1 VVAGSHRAGTAGGAR
16 RLALAAIALALGV
29 AALGSCP
36 ETARAANDALIR
48 ALRAQPCP
56 EPAFQADRDY
66 NRREIARAMRGRFIF
81 AGDQAKLKRRIN
93 WFQNHSSS
101 REFQKQ
107 LHSWRWAEILIQAYR
122 EGDRR
127 ALLNARRIAIDWIEH
142 NRISSRRPVPAMA
155 WFNLPAGVRAAYLGY
170 IARASACEGML
181 PKRAARTLLGSI
193 AQHGAYLAGRGYFH
207 SNHGLFTDLGL
218 FLLANRYVPFFPQAP
233 GWENTARE
241 RFPQTLAGRTS
252 SSGVWLE
259 HSTDYH
265 FLVIR
270 LAERFLRFAGPD
282 PRIEGLLARL
292 RETAA
297 WFVEPD
303 GRFALIGDSSADRAP
318 VEMRKEANRLN
329 GFRTFQDA
337 GYFVVSRA
345 KRYFAVMNG
354 FHNESHKQSDELSFE
369 LYDRDKRVI
378 TGPGKYGFDRDEKR
392 AYVLSNAAHSVLTID
407 KKPWSREGGAAYG
420 SGITASGAGEKGW
433 FAVLG
438 RNPLT
443 ERQGVTHT
451 RLFVYHPLVGLFIF
465 DDVDSRSGKHEYRR
479 HLQFGEEI
487 DVERTNKRG
496 MELDSRNAKGD
507 FEGCVRDEVSPEVGS
522 NLRLDRGKKNP
533 YEGYTFPRGENGIP
547 RWTATWRSKATD
559 VSHLYGI
566 GLQRGCPFSVRRV
579 PSQGLLDFVLT
590 REGEGSV
597 QISVTRSDS
606 VLDVRETKLDPDDP
620 LIPPVV
626 PPIPPIY
633 GETP

>member
-1 VVAGSHRAGTAGGAR
+1 MRSAAIASVAAILGVALLVAGSGEGRASG
-16 RLALAAIALALGV
+16 
-29 AALGSCP
+29 
-36 ETARAANDALIR
+36 DALIR
-48 ALRAQPCP
+48 ELRAQPCP
-56 EPAFQADRDY
+56 DPAFQADREY
-66 NRREIARAMRGRFIF
+66 GNRDVSRARRGRFIL

-93 WFQNHSSS
+93 WFQNHRSS

-107 LHSWRWAEILIQAYR
+107 LHAWRWAEVLIQAYR

-127 ALLNARRIAIDWIEH
+127 ALLDARRIAVDWIQH
-142 NRISSRRPVPAMA
+142 NRPGARKGVPAMA
-155 WFNLPAGVRAAYLGY
+155 WFNLPSGVRAPYLGY
-170 IARASACEGML
+170 ITRASACEGML

-218 FLLANRYVPFFPQAP
+218 FLLADRYAPFLPQAP

-265 FLVIR
+265 FLAIKV
-270 LAERFLRFAGPD
+270 AESFLRFAGPD
-282 PRIEGLLARL
+282 PRIEGLLGRL

-303 GRFALIGDSSADRAP
+303 GKHALIGDSSADRAP
-318 VEMRKEANRLN
+318 VEVRKAANRLS
-329 GFRTFQDA
+329 GYRTFQDA

-345 KRYFAVMNG
+345 KRYLAVINA

-369 LYDRDKRVI
+369 LFDRDKRVI
-378 TGPGKYGFDRDEKR
+378 TGPGKYGFDRDGKR

-407 KKPWSREGGAAYG
+407 KKPWTREGRAAYG
-420 SGITASGAGEKGW
+420 SGISASGVGDHGW

-443 ERQGVTHT
+443 ERQGVTHN
-451 RLFVYHPLVGLFIF
+451 RLFVYHPLVGLFIY
-465 DDVDSRSGKHEYRR
+465 DMVDSRSGKHEYRR
-479 HLQFGEEI
+479 YLQFGE
-487 DVERTNKRG
+487 DVDVDRVNKRG
-496 MELDSRNAKGD
+496 MDLDAYSQRAD
-507 FEGCVRDEVSPEVGS
+507 FDGCVRDEASPEVGS
-522 NLRLDRGKKNP
+522 NLRLDRGRERP
-533 YEGYTFPRGENGIP
+533 YEGYTFPKGERGIP
-547 RWTATWRSKATD
+547 RWTAVWRSKATD

-579 PSQGLLDFVLT
+579 AGSGLLDFVLT
-590 REGEGSV
+590 REGEPTV
-597 QISVTRSDS
+597 QVTVTRSDS
-606 VLDVRETKLDPDDP
+606 VLGVHETEVGSAPPPPAPPPPLDPP
-620 LIPPVV
+620 LPP
-626 PPIPPIY
+626 PYDEGGP
-633 GETP
+633 G